1 MVPAVSAFF
10 DTVLVNADDE
20 ALRHNRLGLLQ
31 AISAM
36 QHGRADLSH
45 LSGF

>member
-1 MVPAVSAFF
+1 MLPAITTFF
-10 DTVLVNADDE
+10 DEVLVNAEDP
-20 ALRHNRLGLLQ
+20 AVRQNRLGLLQ

-36 QHGRADLSH
+36 SDGRADLSH

>member
-1 MVPAVSAFF
+1 
-10 DTVLVNADDE
+10 VLVNHEDA
-20 ALRHNRLGLLQ
+20 AIRRNRLGLLQ

-36 QHGRADLSH
+36 QKGRADLSH

>member
-1 MVPAVSAFF
+1 VTDFF
-10 DTVLVNADDE
+10 TAVLVNTEDA
-20 ALRHNRLGLLQ
+20 AVRKNRLGLLQ

-36 QHGRADLSH
+36 QLGRADLSY